1 MSLAEEEGERQQREE
16 GGWESAVARSEA
28 GEAEDAVTSHT
39 RLQRRSEDQLKV
51 VR

>member
-1 MSLAEEEGERQQREE
+1 MSLAEEEGGAEART
-16 GGWESAVARSEA
+16 GGWESAVARSETR
-28 GEAEDAVTSHT
+28 EAEDAVTSRT